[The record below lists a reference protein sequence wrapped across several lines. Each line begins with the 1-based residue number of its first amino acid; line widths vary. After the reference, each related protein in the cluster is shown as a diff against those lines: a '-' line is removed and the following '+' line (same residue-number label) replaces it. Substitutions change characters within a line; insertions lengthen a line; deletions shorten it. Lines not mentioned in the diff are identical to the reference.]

1 MNPIYIGMIAMYLI
15 INLLLTIMGVKN
27 AIEVERNVN
36 FLRKIA
42 WEAQQDSSLRIVGFA
57 VLMMFGGCF
66 VLLWESM
73 RE

>member
-15 INLLLTIMGVKN
+15 INLLLTIMGVKG

-42 WEAQQDSSLRIVGFA
+42 GQPQQDNSLRIVGFA
-57 VLMMFGGCF
+57 VMMMFGGCF

-73 RE
+73 KE